1 MGDGAGREIGMSHL
15 QQEPARARSSFLLGL
30 LHLLRGVMR
39 PGLFAACLAVA
50 PYAQA
55 FDLQAHR
62 GGRGLR
68 PENTLVSFEHAI
80 RMGVTTLELDIAI
93 TADDVAVI
101 THDPAL
107 NPALTRDARGDWLSR
122 PGPLIHNLTLA
133 QLQAYDVG
141 RLNPAHPYGHGFPEQ
156 QARDGTRMPTLA
168 SLFKLVQDA
177 GATDIRF
184 AIETKIDPRNPAN
197 TPPPD
202 AFVKTLLGV
211 IRDAGMVQRVMV
223 QSFDW
228 RTLALLQQLE
238 PQVRTVYLTVE
249 SAGMDNT
256 RDVLWTAGH
265 MLKDFDGSVPRMVR
279 AAAGKANAVT
289 WAPFFG
295 NLTSELLRQ
304 AQALGLQVIPW
315 TVNDK
320 LQMERLIDW
329 GVDGII
335 SDYPDR
341 LRDVMAKKGLT
352 LPKGV
357 PN

>member
-1 MGDGAGREIGMSHL
+1 MLNFLHGVSRWLRPALRAGM
-15 QQEPARARSSFLLGL
+15 
-30 LHLLRGVMR
+30 VT
-39 PGLFAACLAVA
+39 ACLAMA
-50 PYAQA
+50 MGAQA

-68 PENTLVSFEHAI
+68 PENTLVAFEHAI

-93 TADDVAVI
+93 TADGVAVI
-101 THDPAL
+101 SHDPAL
-107 NPALTRDARGDWLSR
+107 QPALTRDVRGEWLDG
-122 PGPLIHNLTLA
+122 PGPLINTLTLA
-133 QLQAYDVG
+133 QVQSYDVG
-141 RLNPAHPYGHGFPEQ
+141 RLNPAHVYARDFPGQ
-156 QARDGTRMPTLA
+156 QARDGTRIPTLA
-168 SLFKLVQDA
+168 SLFKLVREM

-184 AIETKIDPRNPAN
+184 DIETKIDPRHPGN
-197 TPPPD
+197 TLPPE
-202 AFVKTLLGV
+202 AFVKTLLEV
-211 IRDAGMVQRVMV
+211 IREAGMLQRVMV

-228 RTLALLQQLE
+228 RTLALVQRLE
-238 PQVRTVYLTVE
+238 PQIRTVYLTFE
-249 SAGMDNT
+249 SSAMDNT

-265 MLKDFDGSVPRMVR
+265 VLKDFDGSVPHMVR
-279 AAAGKANAVT
+279 AAAGKVAAAT
-289 WAPFFG
+289 WAPHVG
-295 NLTSELLRQ
+295 NLTLERLRQ

-341 LRDVMAKKGLT
+341 LREVMARKGLP